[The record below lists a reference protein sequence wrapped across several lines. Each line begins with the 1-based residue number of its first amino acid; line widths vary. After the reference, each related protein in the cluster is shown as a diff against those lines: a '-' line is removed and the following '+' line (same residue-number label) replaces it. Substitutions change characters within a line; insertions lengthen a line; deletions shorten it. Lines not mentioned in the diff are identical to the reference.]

1 MTPEQQARLQALTN
15 PWSSYGLV
23 QELYDLDLTRD
34 EALLGALRS
43 WAARRNKPAVE
54 VVKPNLVHR
63 HHLETFLQVM
73 KLRPMKLA
81 AAMLGM
87 ETASLR
93 QVEEALKPQGFY
105 VTSPLSEQLAEEPRL
120 REITRFFSSL
130 ADRAFPDHD
139 AFCRRLHE
147 AIAQETGIQVRELRC
162 VTSQALHEQPP
173 QYAHEFD
180 VLTLE
185 PIGLKYQVWLDF
197 SGKPAF
203 LKPDC
208 CATKTYAEDQAL
220 LGKYLLAGEQPELP
234 SALAHV

>member
-1 MTPEQQARLQALTN
+1 
-15 PWSSYGLV
+15 
-23 QELYDLDLTRD
+23 
-34 EALLGALRS
+34 
-43 WAARRNKPAVE
+43 
-54 VVKPNLVHR
+54 
-63 HHLETFLQVM
+63 
-73 KLRPMKLA
+73 
-81 AAMLGM
+81 M

-130 ADRAFPDHD
+130 ANRTFGDQDD
-139 AFCRRLHE
+139 FCRRLHE
-147 AIAQETGIQVRELRC
+147 AIAREAGIQVRALHC

-185 PIGLKYQVWLDF
+185 PIGLKYQIWLDF

-208 CATKTYAEDQAL
+208 CATKTYVENQAL
-220 LGKYLLAGEQPELP
+220 LGKYLLAGEQPEAP
-234 SALAHV
+234 SALAHACQDACGDWRGRAGRPRALCQHAEQDEACMEGESRQCLKAPVAPWAMRDLVQVRNHEPHSQASFSKHTRGGVPVWQRAG